1 MLSSILI
8 LQSSSMKL
16 SIFFFFWSRK
26 NVLWLSIDQ
35 ILKPHHFGAF
45 FHLRCVL
52 HFMKSRPS
60 KFDGRNYG
68 SCLQTSACFSTR
80 RTRFVFMELA
90 NAENS
95 WLSTY
100 SGFLFFSNHLRFC
113 FRSKMSANDKR
124 DYTCMTKLVSL
135 IVVQSS
141 GEWCGNE
148 ICRFLFCYF
157 RNICDSCMRAVWRC
171 RHIPCAFCLRFQSW
185 T

>member
-1 MLSSILI
+1 MCETLERKTNEASLYFTATDWFPCLIHCRTKWVENSIC
-8 LQSSSMKL
+8 
-16 SIFFFFWSRK
+16 WGNSR
-26 NVLWLSIDQ
+26 LEI
-35 ILKPHHFGAF
+35 
-45 FHLRCVL
+45 
-52 HFMKSRPS
+52 
-60 KFDGRNYG
+60 DGRNYG

-141 GEWCGNE
+141 GEWCRNE
-148 ICRFLFCYF
+148 ICRFLFWYF

-171 RHIPCAFCLRFQSW
+171 RHIPCDFCLRFQSW